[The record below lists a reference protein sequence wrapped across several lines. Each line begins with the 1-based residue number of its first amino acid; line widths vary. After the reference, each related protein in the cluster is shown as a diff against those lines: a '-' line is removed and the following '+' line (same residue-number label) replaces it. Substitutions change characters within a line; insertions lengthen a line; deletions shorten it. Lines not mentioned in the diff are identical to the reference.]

1 MSSDPAHEVPLH
13 PFPAKEAAQLDE
25 MSRESFNVRTWRD
38 QRTNCF
44 GSKNP
49 RNMDSNMTLVSW
61 NVEGL
66 TEEKT
71 ETLKSLKHT
80 QGWDI
85 ICMQEIWKRDSI
97 NEVDDQGFLI
107 ILSGQDATDVK
118 NNKDPA
124 PAWGS

>member
-1 MSSDPAHEVPLH
+1 
-13 PFPAKEAAQLDE
+13 
-25 MSRESFNVRTWRD
+25 
-38 QRTNCF
+38 
-44 GSKNP
+44 
-49 RNMDSNMTLVSW
+49 MDSNMTLVSW

-85 ICMQEIWKRDSI
+85 ICMQEIWKRGSI

-118 NNKDPA
+118 NNRPRAGVGFMIAPWAVGSVLGFCPA
-124 PAWGS
+124 SPRAAALKIKIREARAG